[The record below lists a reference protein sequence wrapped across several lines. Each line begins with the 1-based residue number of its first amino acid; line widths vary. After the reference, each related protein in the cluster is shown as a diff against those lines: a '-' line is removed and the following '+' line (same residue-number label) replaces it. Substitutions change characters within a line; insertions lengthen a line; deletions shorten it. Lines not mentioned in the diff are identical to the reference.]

1 MTTYV
6 CGHRNPDVDSVTS
19 AYALADLRR
28 RTGMHDVE
36 AICAGLG
43 VEKEHIRTI
52 IPLPKNYDEMVKVL
66 REEIEYHG
74 VSVIVSRR
82 ECLQTLK
89 RHAKK

>member
-1 MTTYV
+1 MT
-6 CGHRNPDVDSVTS
+6 GGQDS
-19 AYALADLRR
+19 AG
-28 RTGMHDVE
+28 TGRIE

>member
-36 AICAGLG
+36 AICAGRLPARNLCGIAGG
-43 VEKEHIRTI
+43 VFWPFFSHRWG
-52 IPLPKNYDEMVKVL
+52 P
-66 REEIEYHG
+66 IE
-74 VSVIVSRR
+74 
-82 ECLQTLK
+82 
-89 RHAKK
+89 